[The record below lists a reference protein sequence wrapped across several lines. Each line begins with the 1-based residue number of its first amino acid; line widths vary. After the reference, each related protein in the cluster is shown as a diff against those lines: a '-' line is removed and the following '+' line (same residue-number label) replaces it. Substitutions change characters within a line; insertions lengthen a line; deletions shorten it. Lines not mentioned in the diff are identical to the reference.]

1 MNLFYV
7 SLHGLPSCKVL
18 HILYTSTYKHTH
30 THTHSGTHKPVHLR
44 LLELKLVVQREKE
57 RDREEWIWNKKGH
70 VEHRL
75 CRVYSEACSLGT
87 GETRTKA

>member
-1 MNLFYV
+1 MYLYMACHRAKFY
-7 SLHGLPSCKVL
+7 
-18 HILYTSTYKHTH
+18 TYCIHPRTNTH
-30 THTHSGTHKPVHLR
+30 THTHSGTQKPVHLR